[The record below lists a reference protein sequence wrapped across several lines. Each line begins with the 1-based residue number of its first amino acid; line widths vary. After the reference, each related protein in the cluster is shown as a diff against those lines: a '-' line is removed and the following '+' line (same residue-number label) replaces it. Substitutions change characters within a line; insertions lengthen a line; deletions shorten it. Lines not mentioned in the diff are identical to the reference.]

1 MFNMQVPNTIGG
13 IQQVRMFPGG
23 LCFMPQYLRNVLVT
37 VLPNMGGRVST
48 TSVLALTF
56 VERNTV
62 VILDSFPT
70 ENVQGASDGEVYFI
84 S

>member
-1 MFNMQVPNTIGG
+1 MHVPKTMGG

-37 VLPNMGGRVST
+37 TRPKIAGRVST

-56 VERNTV
+56 VERDTV
-62 VILDSFPT
+62 VIFDSFTT
-70 ENVQGASDGEVYFI
+70 ENVEGASDG
-84 S
+84 